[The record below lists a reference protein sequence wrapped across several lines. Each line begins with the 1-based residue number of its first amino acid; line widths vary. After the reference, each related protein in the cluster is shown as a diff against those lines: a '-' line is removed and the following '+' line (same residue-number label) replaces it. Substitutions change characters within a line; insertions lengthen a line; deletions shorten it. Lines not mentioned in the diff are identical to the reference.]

1 MSTIASANASA
12 SAPGATAARL
22 RPARAV
28 DAYALWIWANDPD
41 MRHAAYDRAPIRWD
55 EHLAWLARALHDPA
69 HVVLLAESDTGQ
81 PLGAIRFES
90 ADGWQSARLSY
101 VLAPEERGQGLA
113 RPLVR
118 AGVERLRESR
128 SAARVWAEVRADNV
142 RSLRVFRWLGWQEA
156 PAGERGVRFE
166 LP

>member
-1 MSTIASANASA
+1 MSTIAP
-12 SAPGATAARL
+12 APAATALRL
-22 RPARAV
+22 RPARAG

-41 MRHAAYDRAPIRWD
+41 MRHAAYDRAPIAWA

-69 HVVLLAESDTGQ
+69 HVVLLAESVVGQ
-81 PLGAIRFES
+81 PLGAIRFDS

-101 VLAPEERGQGLA
+101 VLAPEARGQGQA

-128 SAARVWAEVRADNV
+128 AAAQVWAEVRPDNV
-142 RSLRVFRWLGWQEA
+142 RSLRVFRWLGWQEQ
-156 PAGERGVRFE
+156 PATAYGVRFE